1 MEILKR
7 FTYKYYLPV
16 LIMALLFPAHMKAQQ
31 VVSPGGGF
39 FATGSMTLSFTL
51 GEPVTGTLMAGDKA
65 LTQGFQ
71 QPSRI
76 ATLVPYER
84 IESASVR
91 VFPNPFATFVEVEV
105 QDAGGKPWQV
115 EVLDLRGTR
124 ILVECFLNTQG
135 RLDLSGLSPG
145 CYFVRVFQTGRGYL
159 CSVKMIRH

>member
-1 MEILKR
+1 MEIPKR
-7 FTYKYYLPV
+7 STCKYYLPV
-16 LIMALLFPAHMKAQQ
+16 FIMALLFPAHMKAQQ

-51 GEPVTGTLMAGDKA
+51 GEPVTGTLMAGDKT

-91 VFPNPFATFVEVEV
+91 VYPNPFASFVEVDI
-105 QDAGGKPWQV
+105 QDAGGKLWEV
-115 EVLDLRGTR
+115 EVFDLRGTR

-135 RLDLSGLSPG
+135 RIDLSALLPG
-145 CYFVRVFQTGRGYL
+145 CYLLRVSQSGKGYL
-159 CSVKMIRH
+159 YSGKMIRH